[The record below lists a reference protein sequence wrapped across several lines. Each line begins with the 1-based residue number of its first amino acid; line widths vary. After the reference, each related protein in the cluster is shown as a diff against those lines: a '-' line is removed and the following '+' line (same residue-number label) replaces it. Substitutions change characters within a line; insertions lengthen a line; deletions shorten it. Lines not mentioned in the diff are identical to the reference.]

1 MKRDLQPC
9 QFGRRASAARLASTA
24 GAALIAAAV
33 SVGSAQG
40 QTVTLAQGVDPESL
54 DPALDTLITSVGV
67 MMNIYDSLVW
77 RDADGNI
84 VPGLAESW
92 EFPEPDR
99 MELTLRQGVTFHNGE
114 PFNADDVVFSYQRL
128 FDEDNPSPLLTSL
141 RGFVDSVEKVDDYT
155 VAVNMPGPRATVVP
169 TLIRVPIL
177 PEETFAE
184 IGPDAFGSAPV
195 GTGPFEF
202 VRWDKNQQIVLERNE
217 DYWRGPAAIE
227 RFVVRPI
234 PEDFSRFASLRNGE
248 VDIIANVTAERVE
261 EIKGDPGLKIG
272 TVPSVRNMFVGMQT
286 AEPPFD
292 DVRVRRALNH
302 AVDKQALIDVI
313 MGGFGR
319 QNASVCTQTLFG
331 AAEMPLFDYD
341 VDKARTLLSEA
352 GYEDGF
358 EIEMLGPVG
367 RYTKD
372 KELQEAIAGMLSEVG
387 VRVTHVQPEWA
398 EFIRL
403 WVAEEYPMHL
413 IGTGNQVVDCDQ
425 HLGYRIHGP
434 RYGRYYQSDEV
445 DALVEEQLREYDTE
459 KRKQILADIQREVRE
474 DAPWIFLFDLVDI
487 YGLTARIDWQPRP
500 DEMVWAY
507 DISVSE

>member
-169 TLIRVPIL
+169 NSS
-177 PEETFAE
+177 
-184 IGPDAFGSAPV
+184 G
-195 GTGPFEF
+195 
-202 VRWDKNQQIVLERNE
+202 
-217 DYWRGPAAIE
+217 
-227 RFVVRPI
+227 
-234 PEDFSRFASLRNGE
+234 
-248 VDIIANVTAERVE
+248 
-261 EIKGDPGLKIG
+261 
-272 TVPSVRNMFVGMQT
+272 
-286 AEPPFD
+286 
-292 DVRVRRALNH
+292 
-302 AVDKQALIDVI
+302 
-313 MGGFGR
+313 
-319 QNASVCTQTLFG
+319 
-331 AAEMPLFDYD
+331 
-341 VDKARTLLSEA
+341 
-352 GYEDGF
+352 
-358 EIEMLGPVG
+358 
-367 RYTKD
+367 
-372 KELQEAIAGMLSEVG
+372 
-387 VRVTHVQPEWA
+387 
-398 EFIRL
+398 
-403 WVAEEYPMHL
+403 
-413 IGTGNQVVDCDQ
+413 
-425 HLGYRIHGP
+425 
-434 RYGRYYQSDEV
+434 
-445 DALVEEQLREYDTE
+445 
-459 KRKQILADIQREVRE
+459 
-474 DAPWIFLFDLVDI
+474 
-487 YGLTARIDWQPRP
+487 
-500 DEMVWAY
+500 
-507 DISVSE
+507 DISPPSAHQPGRGAWKMLPTGKPACRCIASNPPTEAAATVEPW